1 MPGCGLARRA
11 RVRSSPKEPVHGPR
25 EDLGYPLGSQLATEV
40 GSRNFGSPLWSKW
53 EQEMEASI
61 DGFGKTAIESVHPLA
76 GTWTNFD
83 KPRSAELLEVMADEG
98 DAYLNVFRK
107 CGDR

>member
-1 MPGCGLARRA
+1 
-11 RVRSSPKEPVHGPR
+11 
-25 EDLGYPLGSQLATEV
+25 
-40 GSRNFGSPLWSKW
+40 
-53 EQEMEASI
+53 MEASI
-61 DGFGKTAIESVHPLA
+61 DGFCKTAIESVHPLA

-98 DAYLNVFRK
+98 DAYLNFFRK

>member
-1 MPGCGLARRA
+1 
-11 RVRSSPKEPVHGPR
+11 
-25 EDLGYPLGSQLATEV
+25 
-40 GSRNFGSPLWSKW
+40 
-53 EQEMEASI
+53 MEASI
-61 DGFGKTAIESVHPLA
+61 DGFCKTAIESVHPLA